1 MSPAAVS
8 RSAVSLKFSA
18 ALIGTVTSRR
28 SWPSAAFYD
37 LVLRVDMAVKI
48 QGTVSILSFLVS
60 STLPEQTS
68 SVDHLST
75 VQPAPSVEPR
85 SDDAPVEADSEEPP
99 EGYYAFVESPN
110 ATPPRVR
117 PPPYRQV
124 SSECREAAGARPHVS
139 AHNLCGDLNR
149 GIIPKNPMGQNPN
162 GEPYPFELIR
172 DRALMF
178 LARTVP
184 VLRADDTLPRVTHV
198 AHAHTH
204 DAHAHA
210 HAPPHDYAPDVRN
223 ELEERGKRSLSE
235 ETDSGDGSDVPSHAL
250 AAEHRSVESPRE
262 SRKFCDGG
270 GVFCMLY
277 RAFNGDNEGV
287 PAGVERREDPGTG
300 APPRGPGPAPHPRYE
315 GPPTPCPARVEYA
328 TPVFARNYQGVWRY
342 VVQIPYE
349 GYFTQT
355 VEVTRC
361 MQSRCHY
368 LEGGCL
374 SSPRWVS
381 LLVAEL
387 HYPPPSQQTQQYQDY
402 QRGQATPESE
412 PSTEKP
418 PHCDGHDELGCYQL
432 RMYYD
437 WFLVPGSCKCWRPDY
452 FAKYVRRRHNNE
464 L

>member
-1 MSPAAVS
+1 MTRLLILCLALVTLTSQAVQETTPTPEAPEA
-8 RSAVSLKFSA
+8 RAEDD
-18 ALIGTVTSRR
+18 VTS
-28 SWPSAAFYD
+28 D
-37 LVLRVDMAVKI
+37 
-48 QGTVSILSFLVS
+48 
-60 STLPEQTS
+60 
-68 SVDHLST
+68 
-75 VQPAPSVEPR
+75 
-85 SDDAPVEADSEEPP
+85 EPP

-124 SSECREAAGARPHVS
+124 ATDCPEVGEKRPRVS

-149 GIIPKNPMGQNPN
+149 GTIPRNPMGQNPN
-162 GEPYPFELIR
+162 GEPYPFEVIR
-172 DRALMF
+172 NQTLRF
-178 LARTVP
+178 LSRTLP
-184 VLRADDTLPRVTHV
+184 VLRADDTLPRV
-198 AHAHTH
+198 AALPPARETH
-204 DAHAHA
+204 DLHSNHL
-210 HAPPHDYAPDVRN
+210 DD
-223 ELEERGKRSLSE
+223 RGKRSLPAE
-235 ETDSGDGSDVPSHAL
+235 EAG
-250 AAEHRSVESPRE
+250 AEHRAADAPRD

-277 RAFNGDNEGV
+277 RAFNGDSEPS
-287 PAGVERREDPGTG
+287 PAPGGVERREDPGSR
-300 APPRGPGPAPHPRYE
+300 PPHLHRYE

-387 HYPPPSQQTQQYQDY
+387 HYPAAAPHAQDY
-402 QRGQATPESE
+402 QQYLQKRAGLPTDAE
-412 PSTEKP
+412 PASEKP
-418 PHCDGHDELGCYQL
+418 PHCDGHDELGCYQVRL
-432 RMYYD
+432 YYD

-452 FAKYVRRRHNNE
+452 FAKYVRRAHNAD

>member
-1 MSPAAVS
+1 MARLLVYLTLAALTSSALPEATPPAPAPAGGAAPPAAEA
-8 RSAVSLKFSA
+8 RADELPA
-18 ALIGTVTSRR
+18 ASG
-28 SWPSAAFYD
+28 
-37 LVLRVDMAVKI
+37 
-48 QGTVSILSFLVS
+48 
-60 STLPEQTS
+60 E
-68 SVDHLST
+68 
-75 VQPAPSVEPR
+75 
-85 SDDAPVEADSEEPP
+85 DAEDPP

-124 SSECREAAGARPHVS
+124 AAECPEAADPRPHVT
-139 AHNLCGDLNR
+139 AHNLCGDLNL
-149 GIIPKNPMGQNPN
+149 GVIPRNPMGQSPA

-172 DRALMF
+172 NQTLRF
-178 LARTVP
+178 LSRTLP
-184 VLRADDTLPRVTHV
+184 VLRADDTLPRV
-198 AHAHTH
+198 AQLA
-204 DAHAHA
+204 
-210 HAPPHDYAPDVRN
+210 APPRA
-223 ELEERGKRSLSE
+223 G
-235 ETDSGDGSDVPSHAL
+235 DS
-250 AAEHRSVESPRE
+250 
-262 SRKFCDGG
+262 
-270 GVFCMLY
+270 FCMLY
-277 RAFNGDNEGV
+277 RAINGDSSSAG
-287 PAGVERREDPGTG
+287 GVERREDPG
-300 APPRGPGPAPHPRYE
+300 PAPHPHSPHTHHPRYE

-387 HYPPPSQQTQQYQDY
+387 HYPQEYQQTQYL
-402 QRGQATPESE
+402 QRRAGVASSEEAAAATD
-412 PSTEKP
+412 KP
-418 PHCDGHDELGCYQL
+418 PHCDGHDELGCYQVRL
-432 RMYYD
+432 YYD

-452 FAKYVRRRHNNE
+452 FARYVRRRHSTNE

>member
-1 MSPAAVS
+1 MV
-8 RSAVSLKFSA
+8 VCFQ
-18 ALIGTVTSRR
+18 AL
-28 SWPSAAFYD
+28 
-37 LVLRVDMAVKI
+37 
-48 QGTVSILSFLVS
+48 
-60 STLPEQTS
+60 
-68 SVDHLST
+68 LST
-75 VQPAPSVEPR
+75 CVSEPAVEP
-85 SDDAPVEADSEEPP
+85 SPDNNQAESEEPP

-117 PPPYRQV
+117 PPPYQQV
-124 SSECREAAGARPHVS
+124 SSECAAVSDRAHVS
-139 AHNLCGDLNR
+139 ANNLCGDLNR
-149 GIIPKNPMGQNPN
+149 GVIPRNPMGQSPN

-172 DRALMF
+172 NHTLRF
-178 LARTVP
+178 LSRTLP
-184 VLRADDTLPRVTHV
+184 VLRADDALPRVAHV
-198 AHAHTH
+198 SQTLTPEQLTEVNH
-204 DAHAHA
+204 
-210 HAPPHDYAPDVRN
+210 N
-223 ELEERGKRSLSE
+223 SLEDRMKRSVSPEVAVSSLR
-235 ETDSGDGSDVPSHAL
+235 
-250 AAEHRSVESPRE
+250 AEHRSADSTLPEEDQPRE

-277 RAFNGDNEGV
+277 RAINGDS
-287 PAGVERREDPGTG
+287 AGPERREDPGVT
-300 APPRGPGPAPHPRYE
+300 PHSPHPPPHRYE

-374 SSPRWVS
+374 SSPRWLS

-387 HYPPPSQQTQQYQDY
+387 HYPPTDSHTTHANRPEYNQFPPKQ
-402 QRGQATPESE
+402 ESE
-412 PSTEKP
+412 SSSEKP
-418 PHCDGHDELGCYQL
+418 QHCDGHDALGCYQVRL
-432 RMYYD
+432 YYD

-452 FAKYVRRRHNNE
+452 FARYVRRNRHE

>member
-1 MSPAAVS
+1 MYVFDRQIVAALFC
-8 RSAVSLKFSA
+8 SAVA
-18 ALIGTVTSRR
+18 QQVPVTS
-28 SWPSAAFYD
+28 
-37 LVLRVDMAVKI
+37 
-48 QGTVSILSFLVS
+48 
-60 STLPEQTS
+60 STTE
-68 SVDHLST
+68 
-75 VQPAPSVEPR
+75 EN
-85 SDDAPVEADSEEPP
+85 EEPP

-117 PPPYRQV
+117 PPPYRQ
-124 SSECREAAGARPHVS
+124 SNAECAGSGARPHVS

-149 GIIPKNPMGQNPN
+149 GLIPRNPLGQLPA

-172 DRALMF
+172 NETLRF
-178 LARTVP
+178 LSRTLP
-184 VLRADDTLPRVTHV
+184 VLRADDALPRVAHV
-198 AHAHTH
+198 AAPPQQNYQQQYHHQHAHYPQPS
-204 DAHAHA
+204 DL
-210 HAPPHDYAPDVRN
+210 P
-223 ELEERGKRSLSE
+223 ELAGNRLEDRMKRSTEMKLQADEAE
-235 ETDSGDGSDVPSHAL
+235 ESSRLP
-250 AAEHRSVESPRE
+250 AEHRAADSPRE
-262 SRKFCDGG
+262 ARKFCDGG

-277 RAFNGDNEGV
+277 RAINGDSS
-287 PAGVERREDPGTG
+287 AGPERREDPG
-300 APPRGPGPAPHPRYE
+300 APPPPPPRYE

-374 SSPRWVS
+374 SSPRWLS

-387 HYPPPSQQTQQYQDY
+387 HHQ
-402 QRGQATPESE
+402 
-412 PSTEKP
+412 P
-418 PHCDGHDELGCYQL
+418 PHSPEEAVDSSSEKSVHCDANVSLGCYQVRL
-432 RMYYD
+432 YYD

-452 FAKYVRRRHNNE
+452 FARYVRRNE

>member
-1 MSPAAVS
+1 MLPFFVFLTL
-8 RSAVSLKFSA
+8 SAVLCASEPTAEPK
-18 ALIGTVTSRR
+18 ALPTDT
-28 SWPSAAFYD
+28 
-37 LVLRVDMAVKI
+37 
-48 QGTVSILSFLVS
+48 
-60 STLPEQTS
+60 QT
-68 SVDHLST
+68 D
-75 VQPAPSVEPR
+75 P
-85 SDDAPVEADSEEPP
+85 EEPP

-124 SSECREAAGARPHVS
+124 ASECAEATESRAHVS
-139 AHNLCGDLNR
+139 ANNLCGDLNR
-149 GIIPKNPMGQNPN
+149 GLIPRNPMGQNPN

-172 DRALMF
+172 NHTLRYLS
-178 LARTVP
+178 RTLP
-184 VLRADDTLPRVTHV
+184 VLRADDALPRVAHV
-198 AHAHTH
+198 ASATSATGAAATSATPPSATYGAPLPHAV
-204 DAHAHA
+204 
-210 HAPPHDYAPDVRN
+210 PDMHHNR
-223 ELEERGKRSLSE
+223 LEERNKRAASE
-235 ETDSGDGSDVPSHAL
+235 VDASETGAKRAVA
-250 AAEHRSVESPRE
+250 RE

-277 RAFNGDNEGV
+277 RAINGDS
-287 PAGVERREDPGTG
+287 AGPERREDPGVVPHT
-300 APPRGPGPAPHPRYE
+300 PHAPHRYE

-387 HYPPPSQQTQQYQDY
+387 HYPPDAQEQYQQFANQKGDV
-402 QRGQATPESE
+402 T
-412 PSTEKP
+412 TEKP
-418 PHCDGHDELGCYQL
+418 LHCDGHDELGCYQVRL
-432 RMYYD
+432 YYD

-452 FAKYVRRRHNNE
+452 FARYVRRKHNE

>member
-1 MSPAAVS
+1 MKTKMARFFIICLALLPVLTVLAETPAE
-8 RSAVSLKFSA
+8 
-18 ALIGTVTSRR
+18 
-28 SWPSAAFYD
+28 
-37 LVLRVDMAVKI
+37 
-48 QGTVSILSFLVS
+48 
-60 STLPEQTS
+60 PEPETKDTTQE
-68 SVDHLST
+68 D
-75 VQPAPSVEPR
+75 P
-85 SDDAPVEADSEEPP
+85 EEPP

-124 SSECREAAGARPHVS
+124 ATECAGAGRAAVS
-139 AHNLCGDLNR
+139 ANNLCGDLNR
-149 GIIPKNPMGQNPN
+149 GFIPRSPLGRNPN

-172 DRALMF
+172 NLTLRF
-178 LARTVP
+178 LSRSLP
-184 VLRADDTLPRVTHV
+184 VLRADNTLPRV
-198 AHAHTH
+198 AHLPTRPPPPGPAPET
-204 DAHAHA
+204 DAPAL
-210 HAPPHDYAPDVRN
+210 PDVQHNRI
-223 ELEERGKRSLSE
+223 EERSK
-235 ETDSGDGSDVPSHAL
+235 
-250 AAEHRSVESPRE
+250 RSVESEDLPMEHRGLEAPRE

-277 RAFNGDNEGV
+277 RAINGDS
-287 PAGVERREDPGTG
+287 AGPERREDPGP
-300 APPRGPGPAPHPRYE
+300 AHAAAPHAPHTQHRYE

-355 VEVTRC
+355 LEVTRC

-374 SSPRWVS
+374 SSPRWAS

-387 HYPPPSQQTQQYQDY
+387 HYPPPHTTPQQEYQQYP
-402 QRGQATPESE
+402 QREES
-412 PSTEKP
+412 SSEKP
-418 PHCDGHDELGCYQL
+418 PHCDGHDELGCFQVRL
-432 RMYYD
+432 YYD

-452 FAKYVRRRHNNE
+452 FARYVRRHNE

>member
-1 MSPAAVS
+1 MARYSIIFLILCI
-8 RSAVSLKFSA
+8 SA
-18 ALIGTVTSRR
+18 R
-28 SWPSAAFYD
+28 
-37 LVLRVDMAVKI
+37 LVLLEPTAPPFASSESAEGAGAGAGADAESRDEA
-48 QGTVSILSFLVS
+48 LS
-60 STLPEQTS
+60 
-68 SVDHLST
+68 DG
-75 VQPAPSVEPR
+75 
-85 SDDAPVEADSEEPP
+85 EESP

-124 SSECREAAGARPHVS
+124 ASPCPEAESTRPHVS
-139 AHNLCGDLNR
+139 AFNLCGDLNR
-149 GIIPKNPMGQNPN
+149 GVIPKNPMGQNPN

-172 DRALMF
+172 NHTLKF
-178 LARTVP
+178 LSRTLP
-184 VLRADDTLPRVTHV
+184 VLRADDTLPRV
-198 AHAHTH
+198 AHLSQGT
-204 DAHAHA
+204 
-210 HAPPHDYAPDVRN
+210 PNMPDIQHNR
-223 ELEERGKRSLSE
+223 LEERSKRSARSV
-235 ETDSGDGSDVPSHAL
+235 ETPAEAEVPSHEL
-250 AAEHRSVESPRE
+250 RVEHRAAGGSNDITGEAPRE

-277 RAFNGDNEGV
+277 RAINGDSESS
-287 PAGVERREDPGTG
+287 ASVERREDPGPQPQAQPQHT
-300 APPRGPGPAPHPRYE
+300 PHRYE

-368 LEGGCL
+368 LDGGCL

-387 HYPPPSQQTQQYQDY
+387 HYPPRQPTHSHVQEYQPYLQNRDDQQFE
-402 QRGQATPESE
+402 PET
-412 PSTEKP
+412 STDKP
-418 PHCDGHDELGCYQL
+418 AHCDGHDEMGCYQVRL
-432 RMYYD
+432 YYD

-452 FAKYVRRRHNNE
+452 FARYVRRRQGNE

>member
-1 MSPAAVS
+1 MARHSLIFLMLCLS
-8 RSAVSLKFSA
+8 RCA
-18 ALIGTVTSRR
+18 
-28 SWPSAAFYD
+28 
-37 LVLRVDMAVKI
+37 
-48 QGTVSILSFLVS
+48 
-60 STLPEQTS
+60 LPEPTAS
-68 SVDHLST
+68 PT
-75 VQPAPSVEPR
+75 EAPPEPR
-85 SDDAPVEADSEEPP
+85 EEAPAEDEPP

-124 SSECREAAGARPHVS
+124 ASPCAEAEASKPHVS
-139 AHNLCGDLNR
+139 AANLCGDLNR
-149 GIIPKNPMGQNPN
+149 GLIPRNPMGQNPN

-172 DRALMF
+172 NQTLRF
-178 LARTVP
+178 LSRTLP
-184 VLRADDTLPRVTHV
+184 VLRADDTLPRV
-198 AHAHTH
+198 AHLP
-204 DAHAHA
+204 
-210 HAPPHDYAPDVRN
+210 APPASQPASQPAAELHHNR
-223 ELEERGKRSLSE
+223 LEERSRRSLEDSE
-235 ETDSGDGSDVPSHAL
+235 VPSHAL
-250 AAEHRSVESPRE
+250 RAEHRGIDGADIDTPRE
-262 SRKFCDGG
+262 SRKFCDNG

-277 RAFNGDNEGV
+277 RAINGDSESS
-287 PAGVERREDPGTG
+287 AGVERREDPGPQPHAG
-300 APPRGPGPAPHPRYE
+300 AAAHAPHHRYE

-368 LEGGCL
+368 LDGGCL

-387 HYPPPSQQTQQYQDY
+387 HYPPTQNKHVQDY
-402 QRGQATPESE
+402 EQYLQNRAGQQPEPE
-412 PSTEKP
+412 TSTDKP
-418 PHCDGHDELGCYQL
+418 PHCDGHDEMGCYQVRL
-432 RMYYD
+432 YYD

-452 FAKYVRRRHNNE
+452 FARYVRRRQNNE